1 MSGHSKWHNI
11 QARKGKADKARSNV
25 FTKIGREIAMAVKM
39 GGPNPDTNFK
49 LKMVIT
55 KAKAANMPND
65 NIQRS
70 IKKAAG
76 EGDKV
81 NFEEIVY
88 EGFGPAGTAFVV
100 ETLTDNRNR
109 TGGEVRHAFDK
120 MGGALGS
127 VSYLFTRKGVIIVQ
141 KESYSEEDM
150 MMYALEAG
158 ADDLVDEGEVFCI
171 YCNPTEL
178 MAVKNAL
185 EANGLKVESAELEMV
200 ANDMV
205 DPLDK
210 VDSVLKLIDML
221 EDNDDVQNVYHNA
234 ILPEEEEE

>member
-1 MSGHSKWHNI
+1 
-11 QARKGKADKARSNV
+11 
-25 FTKIGREIAMAVKM
+25 
-39 GGPNPDTNFK
+39 
-49 LKMVIT
+49 
-55 KAKAANMPND
+55 
-65 NIQRS
+65 
-70 IKKAAG
+70 
-76 EGDKV
+76 
-81 NFEEIVY
+81 
-88 EGFGPAGTAFVV
+88 
-100 ETLTDNRNR
+100 
-109 TGGEVRHAFDK
+109 
-120 MGGALGS
+120 ALGS

-158 ADDLVDEGEVFCI
+158 ADDLVDEGDVFCI

>member
-88 EGFGPAGTAFVV
+88 EGFGPAGTAFIV

-120 MGGALGS
+120 MGGAL
-127 VSYLFTRKGVIIVQ
+127 
-141 KESYSEEDM
+141 
-150 MMYALEAG
+150 
-158 ADDLVDEGEVFCI
+158 
-171 YCNPTEL
+171 
-178 MAVKNAL
+178 
-185 EANGLKVESAELEMV
+185 
-200 ANDMV
+200 
-205 DPLDK
+205 
-210 VDSVLKLIDML
+210 
-221 EDNDDVQNVYHNA
+221 
-234 ILPEEEEE
+234 